1 MGKNYCDMSDD
12 ARELVKEL
20 LLDHRGAD
28 NPISSRE
35 ISEHLEAQEV
45 GSFPKTR
52 MLVRDIML
60 EEQIPIASSNNG
72 YYVIE
77 TEEELQDYIDQLE
90 SRILGIS
97 ERKFEVRRAANE
109 WDSEIETDDDLDLL

>member
-1 MGKNYCDMSDD
+1 MSDD

-109 WDSEIETDDDLDLL
+109 WDGEIETDDDLDLL